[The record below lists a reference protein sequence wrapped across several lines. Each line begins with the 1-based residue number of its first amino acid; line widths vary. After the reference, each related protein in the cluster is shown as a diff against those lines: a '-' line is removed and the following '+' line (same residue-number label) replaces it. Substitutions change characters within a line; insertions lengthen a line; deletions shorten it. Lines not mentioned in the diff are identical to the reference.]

1 MSAAVPG
8 LDAIDALVFDFD
20 GVLTDNFVYVDDV
33 GRESVRCTRA
43 DGLAFDAL
51 HATRLKVFILSTETN
66 PVVAARGRKLR
77 VPVIQG
83 QSDKGQAITL
93 LAEREGL
100 ALSRVLFVGNDV
112 NDLPA
117 MARCGYSAC
126 PSDAHPQVKR
136 VATIVLSSAG
146 GHGVARELVDDVL
159 RIGVPLE
166 TTHE

>member
-1 MSAAVPG
+1 MPDV
-8 LDAIDALVFDFD
+8 DAIDALVFDFD
-20 GVLTDNFVYVDDV
+20 GVLTDNFVYVDDT

-51 HATRLKVFILSTETN
+51 RTTRLKVFILSTETN
-66 PVVAARGRKLR
+66 AVVAARGKKLR

-83 QSDKGQAITL
+83 QSDKGQAITT

-117 MARCGYSAC
+117 MSRCGYSAC
-126 PSDAHPQVKR
+126 PADAHPSVKR
-136 VATIVLSSAG
+136 IVTVILATAG
-146 GHGVARELVDDVL
+146 GQGVARELVEDVL
-159 RIGVPLE
+159 RITMPAE
-166 TTHE
+166 TPHG